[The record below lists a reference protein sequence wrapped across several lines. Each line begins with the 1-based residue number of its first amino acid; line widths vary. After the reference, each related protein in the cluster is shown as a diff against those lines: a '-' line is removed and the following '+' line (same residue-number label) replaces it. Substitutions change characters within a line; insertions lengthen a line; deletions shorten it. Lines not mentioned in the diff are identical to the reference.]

1 VFGLLS
7 KFTDLRKHYS
17 NITKQAAKGTIIENE
32 ADEAVVVEAA
42 TYRKLI
48 KYNGGP
54 IMLIMVNVVM
64 IGFMLSSIYMNLL
77 LMEWAN
83 QPQDVQYS
91 RLEHYTLW
99 IFGFA
104 VCTAVC
110 IFARVAI
117 LLFGSLRATRLLHD
131 KIFAKVIRAPINLYF
146 DVTPIGKIL
155 NRFSK
160 DLQVLDN

>member
-1 VFGLLS
+1 
-7 KFTDLRKHYS
+7 LRKHYS

-83 QPQDVQYS
+83 QP
-91 RLEHYTLW
+91 
-99 IFGFA
+99 
-104 VCTAVC
+104 
-110 IFARVAI
+110 
-117 LLFGSLRATRLLHD
+117 
-131 KIFAKVIRAPINLYF
+131 
-146 DVTPIGKIL
+146 
-155 NRFSK
+155 
-160 DLQVLDN
+160 